1 MFCQI
6 ARAKYPFFRLQL
18 MTMTMISLNILVF
31 VRMVFFEEFANVAV
45 PDHVSDESDI
55 WVQKLSSP

>member
-1 MFCQI
+1 
-6 ARAKYPFFRLQL
+6 

-31 VRMVFFEEFANVAV
+31 VRLVFFEEFANVAV